1 VTCSSEL
8 VQSVR
13 ISTILD
19 LPLSSNVARRV
30 CEPSCGLF
38 FLFRYGEVH
47 SPHSCSAVFPSDEG
61 FSLLGRLPL
70 SSMQRDRFT
79 PFCRLPLLLC
89 NEDGLSLLVR
99 LLLPFLAA
107 RDSPLLICLLLSNH
121 VTRRAYLSSL
131 IFCYLQQRGFYPSE
145 SLLVVNASFSLYI
158 VSTGIIRYPN
168 FRLSPPAGWGP
179 GPWAAPDG
187 QKKGAGPSGPL
198 RRANSDDFQGHPA
211 WPWTSRAR
219 SSRPS
224 GSDAHQ
230 LM

>member
-1 VTCSSEL
+1 MHHH
-8 VQSVR
+8 R

-47 SPHSCSAVFPSDEG
+47 SPHSCSAVFPSDEV
-61 FSLLGRLPL
+61 LGRLPL
-70 SSMQRDRFT
+70 SSMQRDGFT

-89 NEDGLSLLVR
+89 NEDGLSLRVLVR

-107 RDSPLLICLLLSNH
+107 RDSPLLICLLLPNH

-131 IFCYLQQRGFYPSE
+131 VFCYLQQRGFYPSE

-158 VSTGIIRYPN
+158 VSTGIIQY
-168 FRLSPPAGWGP
+168 
-179 GPWAAPDG
+179 
-187 QKKGAGPSGPL
+187 
-198 RRANSDDFQGHPA
+198 
-211 WPWTSRAR
+211 
-219 SSRPS
+219 
-224 GSDAHQ
+224 
-230 LM
+230 